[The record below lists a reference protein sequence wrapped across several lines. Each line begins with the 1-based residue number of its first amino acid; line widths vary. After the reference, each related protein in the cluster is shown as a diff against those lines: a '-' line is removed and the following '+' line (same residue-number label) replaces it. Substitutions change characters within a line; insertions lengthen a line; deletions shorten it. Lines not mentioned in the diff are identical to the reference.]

1 MKNTEKICL
10 CHIFIKDCKNLNY
23 KKKFDYL
30 ILQCLYDFMITKS
43 RHTVHD
49 ILLRLCFIAD
59 FCIKIHIQGGKKS
72 VEKRTALSF
81 LWPAY
86 ISDHEAGSQEG
97 SFIETFAF
105 IISKINCHNERLSIF
120 FRSLPFRHAFFQWG
134 LLFQFQLVWPW
145 SCTHIRSFILFRNI
159 PAY

>member
-1 MKNTEKICL
+1 MMFVSFYRNKIMV
-10 CHIFIKDCKNLNY
+10 H
-23 KKKFDYL
+23 YL
-30 ILQCLYDFMITKS
+30 QQIT
-43 RHTVHD
+43 V
-49 ILLRLCFIAD
+49 IGCCFVAD
-59 FCIKIHIQGGKKS
+59 FLYQSYKIHAQYEKR
-72 VEKRTALSF
+72 KRTALLF
-81 LWPAY
+81 LWRVY
-86 ISDHEAGSQEG
+86 FSDHEAGSQEG

-145 SCTHIRSFILFRNI
+145 SCTHIRSFISFRNI

>member
-1 MKNTEKICL
+1 MFAWLYNIKIKTYYL
-10 CHIFIKDCKNLNY
+10 WHITVFVFSIGFFVSNL
-23 KKKFDYL
+23 
-30 ILQCLYDFMITKS
+30 Q
-43 RHTVHD
+43 
-49 ILLRLCFIAD
+49 
-59 FCIKIHIQGGKKS
+59 IHIQYEKEGKKEIS
-72 VEKRTALSF
+72 RKRTALSF
-81 LWPAY
+81 LWPVY

-145 SCTHIRSFILFRNI
+145 SCTHIRSFISFRNI